1 MNTENNTNMEN
12 TVESQV
18 VVTPNMILKMLE
30 EGKDRDVIGKELGLS
45 KADVKLMF
53 QHSDLKSRKVKKVKV
68 VKLPGFRFATEVET
82 PTEVVKESTEV
93 QEEVSEW
100 GEEPEDSEEQKER
113 DIEIMAA
120 QDKEEEEKRNESI
133 V

>member
-1 MNTENNTNMEN
+1 MEN

-82 PTEVVKESTEV
+82 PTEAVKESPEP
-93 QEEVSEW
+93 QGRFQN
-100 GEEPEDSEEQKER
+100 GERNQKIQKNKKR
-113 DIEIMAA
+113 EIL
-120 QDKEEEEKRNESI
+120 R
-133 V
+133 

>member
-1 MNTENNTNMEN
+1 MEN
-12 TVESQV
+12 TVENGQV
-18 VVTPNMILKMLE
+18 VVTPKLILGMLE
-30 EGKDRDVIGKELGLS
+30 DGKDRDAIGIELGLS
-45 KADVKLMF
+45 KSDVKLMF
-53 QHSDLKSRKVKKVKV
+53 QHPDLKSRKVKKKKV
-68 VKLPGFRFATEVET
+68 VKLPGFIFATEVET
-82 PTEVVKESTEV
+82 PTEAVKESPEP